1 MSILLPRPMTRRGA
15 LRGILA
21 GAAVQVAL
29 PFLDCTLNENGTAL
43 AATGAPLPVRF
54 GTWYWGMGHSPNA
67 YKAKSQ
73 TSQGIEFN
81 EETDALT
88 PHKDNLSL
96 MSGFNLPLDGGS
108 NFTHWTGWVASR
120 TGGAPQT
127 AADIPAPTFDILI
140 ADAIGGNT
148 RFKTLDISCIGA
160 PTSNYSARST
170 NSRRAADVSP
180 IAFYTRLFGADFV
193 DPNKAD
199 FKPDPR
205 IMTQKSVLSAF
216 MEDSKDYMKTLGA
229 ADKAR
234 LDEYF
239 TSVRQVE
246 QQLALQL
253 EKPAANE
260 ACQVPE
266 KPQVLSKDQTS
277 VRELDVVVETH
288 EVMSKLLAMAVAC
301 NQTKVFNMV
310 FTDHLGNVRRAGEA
324 YTHHLLT
331 HEEAYDEKL
340 GHQPVVFEFGKAN
353 MRGLAAFLDTMS
365 SFKEGSGTLLDNCLI
380 HCSSET
386 EYARV
391 HTIDNIPVYLAGKA
405 GGRVKPGFHVVGG
418 GDPAS
423 RIGLTVLQV
432 MGAQV
437 DKWGTKS
444 LQTSKPIAEIMV

>member
-1 MSILLPRPMTRRGA
+1 MSFLIPRPMTRRTA
-15 LRGILA
+15 LRGML
-21 GAAVQVAL
+21 GGSAVQVAL
-29 PFLDCTLNENGTAL
+29 PFLDCFLNENGTAL

-67 YKAKSQ
+67 YKAKAE
-73 TSQGIEFN
+73 TCQGIEFN
-81 EETDALT
+81 EETSALIR
-88 PHKDNLSL
+88 HKDNISL
-96 MSGFNLPLDGGS
+96 MSGFNMPLDGGS
-108 NFTHWTGWVASR
+108 NFTHWTGWVGSR
-120 TGGAPQT
+120 TGSAPQST
-127 AADIPAPTFDILI
+127 TDIPAPTFDLLI

-148 RFKTLDISCIGA
+148 RFKTLDVAAIGK
-160 PTSNYSARST
+160 PNSNYSARGT
-170 NSRRAADVSP
+170 NSRSTSEVSP
-180 IAFYTRLFGADFV
+180 VVFYTRLFGPDFV

-216 MEDSKDYMKTLGA
+216 MEDSKAYAKTIGA

-239 TSVRQVE
+239 TAVRQVE

-260 ACQVPE
+260 ACVIPE
-266 KPQVLSKDQTS
+266 RPQDPSRDTTS
-277 VRELDVVVETH
+277 VRELNVVVDTH
-288 EVMSKLLAMAVAC
+288 VVMSKLLAMALAC

-310 FTDHLGNVRRAGEA
+310 FTDHFGDVRRPGEA

-340 GHQPVVFEFGKAN
+340 GRQPVVFEFGKAC
-353 MRGLAAFLDTMS
+353 MGGLGTFLDTLA
-365 SFKEGSGTLLDNCLI
+365 SFKEGSGTLLDNSLI

-386 EYARV
+386 SWARV

-405 GGRVKPGFHVVGG
+405 GGRVKPGYHVVGG

-423 RIGLTVLQV
+423 RIGFTVMKI
-432 MGAQV
+432 MGV
-437 DKWGTKS
+437 PIDKWGTKS
-444 LQTSKPIAEIMV
+444 LQTSKPIADIMV